1 MIEETQDVNT
11 LLPEEEPIRLVHSY
25 QEAGVQSSFGRST
38 TSRLSVINVYT
49 SANEITEKDPE
60 TGPTGTDPAFIPWS
74 PRLLCLSF
82 AWRVFRRLWV
92 RSLNGIRE
100 SLFIRVRSLMRTD
113 HVCSSSDLVICQ

>member
-11 LLPEEEPIRLVHSY
+11 LLPEERTNSTRPLLPEYS
-25 QEAGVQSSFGRST
+25 VQSSFGRST